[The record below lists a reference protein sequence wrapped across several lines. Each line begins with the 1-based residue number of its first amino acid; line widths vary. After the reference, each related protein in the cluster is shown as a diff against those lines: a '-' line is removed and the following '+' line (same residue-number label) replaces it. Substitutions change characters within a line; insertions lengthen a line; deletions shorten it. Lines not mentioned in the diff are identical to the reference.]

1 MARYNHI
8 ALPLVMVVL
17 GVLLIVGSLL
27 ATVGTTLFPF
37 DQYVGTRAS
46 IAGVAFGIGIAT
58 AGVQPASHPAWV
70 RAAIIYCGL
79 EVIYEIVWSLFLGLG
94 AFGVVPFVTS
104 LIFAGL
110 LIFLYPNRSALM
122 PANNTRDY
130 TSASRA

>member
-1 MARYNHI
+1 MARYNRI

-27 ATVGTTLFPF
+27 ATIGTTLFPF
-37 DQYVGTRAS
+37 DQFVGTRAS
-46 IAGVAFGIGIAT
+46 IAGVAFGIGIAV
-58 AGVQPASHPAWV
+58 AGQRPADNPAWV
-70 RAAIIYCGL
+70 RAAIIYCAL
-79 EVIYEIVWSLFLGLG
+79 EIIYEIVWSLFLGLG

-104 LIFAGL
+104 LIVGGL

-130 TSASRA
+130 TSAARV